1 MNVYTYNQLYFQYK
15 KLYSNYL
22 KKLILILNT
31 VHKKNYNQDYWEP
44 IIGIYLRRFILN
56 YIFLK
61 KVSKKKSLYKKIN
74 LKNINFFRS
83 YREYS
88 NANDDLALNKINFH
102 KIETHKNFG
111 IYRFKRL
118 NLLTKIINSLKS
130 ITPNILLTI
139 KISKI
144 LFYES
149 YFKKTLKKIFSF
161 KSAFYFYPLPFFNLE
176 NYSIEKKEILQN
188 RLDLIKKN
196 ELKFKKDMLLKNIFL
211 LMPVNYIENYKVI
224 YDEIEKLKLSEGIY
238 IDGNEVSFDFIKF
251 YIAKLKLNKKKVLTG
266 QHSFRTG
273 IDDYDVFFD
282 YSKSISN
289 YFLTWGWTDKSD
301 IIKKFSSLRVFSSLD
316 KYEKVKKIDDRILKI
331 CFILCSYSKLGEC
344 LYDNL
349 IENQKAERTRIA
361 FLKDIKKQKK
371 IKIFLKPRSGSFLL
385 NKQRLFY
392 NKFNILKDKTRMYD
406 VFGKFSIVIFERLS
420 LGIVENILLNQ
431 PTIFYYPKILYQLK
445 NRHYKDLVYLLK
457 KANIFFDDKK
467 KIQKIINSKKTISKW
482 WLDKKNIKNRNLI
495 IKKYANSFNYDD
507 FKVLKNYL
515 N

>member
-1 MNVYTYNQLYFQYK
+1 MNIKQNISSRQT
-15 KLYSNYL
+15 SNM
-22 KKLILILNT
+22 
-31 VHKKNYNQDYWEP
+31 
-44 IIGIYLRRFILN
+44 
-56 YIFLK
+56 
-61 KVSKKKSLYKKIN
+61 
-74 LKNINFFRS
+74 
-83 YREYS
+83 
-88 NANDDLALNKINFH
+88 
-102 KIETHKNFG
+102 
-111 IYRFKRL
+111 
-118 NLLTKIINSLKS
+118 
-130 ITPNILLTI
+130 
-139 KISKI
+139 
-144 LFYES
+144 
-149 YFKKTLKKIFSF
+149 
-161 KSAFYFYPLPFFNLE
+161 FFNE
-176 NYSIEKKEILQN
+176 VPKQNNPQIISQTNPYPRLQSQFN
-188 RLDLIKKN
+188 TIN
-196 ELKFKKDMLLKNIFL
+196 
-211 LMPVNYIENYKVI
+211 
-224 YDEIEKLKLSEGIY
+224 
-238 IDGNEVSFDFIKF
+238 
-251 YIAKLKLNKKKVLTG
+251 T
-266 QHSFRTG
+266 
-273 IDDYDVFFD
+273 
-282 YSKSISN
+282 
-289 YFLTWGWTDKSD
+289 
-301 IIKKFSSLRVFSSLD
+301 
-316 KYEKVKKIDDRILKI
+316 
-331 CFILCSYSKLGEC
+331 
-344 LYDNL
+344 NL